1 MMFDDCKISLSD
13 PDELESFFLGILF
26 IINLIK
32 DIGMNNQKLKY
43 VL

>member
-13 PDELESFFLGILF
+13 PDKLESFFLGILF
-26 IINLIK
+26 NINLVI
-32 DIGMNNQKLKY
+32 DIGMNSQKLKY